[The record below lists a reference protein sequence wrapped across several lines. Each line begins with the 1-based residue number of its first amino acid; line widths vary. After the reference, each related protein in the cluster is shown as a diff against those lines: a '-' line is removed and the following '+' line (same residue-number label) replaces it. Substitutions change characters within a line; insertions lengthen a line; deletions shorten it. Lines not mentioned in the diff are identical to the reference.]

1 MLARTIVLFVLVRTI
16 VLTQPRR
23 SHVSVPTIGHVALTV
38 RDLGVSVPWYND
50 LFEVEPVLD
59 EDTGPFRH
67 VVWAVGAA
75 CSVCTSSRTPTR
87 RSRSASGASAW
98 IMCRSGSR
106 TGPSSSCARSV
117 WTSSAS
123 HTARSRTP
131 VTVPACPSAPRTGSP
146 WSSSRRLPDRPCAG
160 LGRPAHAVGL
170 HHPPEPPECIE
181 PLHLG
186 GSEGT

>member
-67 VVWAVGAA
+67 VVWAVGQP
-75 CSVCTSSRTPTR
+75 V
-87 RSRSASGASAW
+87 RSAPVPGH
-98 IMCRSGSR
+98 RHV
-106 TGPSSSCARSV
+106 GPVQRA
-117 WTSSAS
+117 A
-123 HTARSRTP
+123 
-131 VTVPACPSAPRTGSP
+131 
-146 WSSSRRLPDRPCAG
+146 RRL
-160 LGRPAHAVGL
+160 
-170 HHPPEPPECIE
+170 
-181 PLHLG
+181 
-186 GSEGT
+186 GSCVVRGPG